1 MPRRRPGMQEIA
13 IALATLLV
21 NVVLGLKLAARYR
34 SMPALAVVPVR
45 RRRSR

>member
-1 MPRRRPGMQEIA
+1 MEQIA
-13 IALATLLV
+13 AVALATLLV
-21 NVVLGLKLAARYR
+21 NMVLALALAARYR